1 MMAMDRPSKKNKF
14 MSWINFCRSTNDGA
28 RACRKSDF
36 AHFRQLWA
44 QKKGLIAPGGFFLT
58 MQIHTPVHG
67 LPESEET
74 EWGTNLVS

>member
-1 MMAMDRPSKKNKF
+1 
-14 MSWINFCRSTNDGA
+14 MSWINFCRSTNERA

-36 AHFRQLWA
+36 AHFRQLWG

-74 EWGTNLVS
+74 EWGTNFVS